1 MRAVRRGPQLFDR
14 HHLTRR
20 AGSGPCGAA
29 AVHRRMQRGGAT
41 RGARACRR
49 AGTRAVLHPKW
60 AADNAIEAAA
70 AGYPRA
76 LRKRTG
82 GGVPGTGSRSGRP
95 AADRRRM
102 TASRERIMSWDKL
115 KDLVLVN
122 DRVELRRV
130 RFTDR
135 PGFER
140 IVFDPEIWKYFVARV
155 GTQDELDDFLES
167 AVVDTLRGTRIVFAI
182 IDRASGEIVGSSAY
196 GNLAEAE
203 RRVEIGWSW
212 LGAQARRTGIN
223 RAAKFALLEHAFDEL
238 DCERVEFKTDVL
250 NTPARTALSRLGA
263 TEEGV
268 LRSFNYMP
276 GGRRRDVIYYSIL
289 RREWPD
295 VRVNL
300 RGVAG
305 A

>member
-1 MRAVRRGPQLFDR
+1 
-14 HHLTRR
+14 
-20 AGSGPCGAA
+20 
-29 AVHRRMQRGGAT
+29 
-41 RGARACRR
+41 
-49 AGTRAVLHPKW
+49 
-60 AADNAIEAAA
+60 
-70 AGYPRA
+70 
-76 LRKRTG
+76 
-82 GGVPGTGSRSGRP
+82 
-95 AADRRRM
+95 
-102 TASRERIMSWDKL
+102 MSWDKL

-196 GNLAEAE
+196 GNLAESE

-212 LGAQARRTGIN
+212 LGARARRTGIN

-295 VRVNL
+295 VRANL